1 MEFLAKIKSSDW
13 LHFIGALLIALSIL
27 CALSSNYYNGVVM
40 GEAGLGMAVLGSAPD
55 TEEYKE
61 KARLRNLSDRYFR
74 FGIIF
79 ALGGLLAQVYGLV
92 CAVAE
97 R

>member
-1 MEFLAKIKSSDW
+1 MDFLTKIKLSDW

-27 CALSSNYYNGVVM
+27 CALTSNYYNGVVM

-61 KARLRNLSDRYFR
+61 QARLRNLSDRYFR

>member
-1 MEFLAKIKSSDW
+1 MDLFTKIKSSDW

-40 GEAGLGMAVLGSAPD
+40 GEAGLGMAVFGSDPD

-61 KARLRNLSDRYFR
+61 KVRVRNLSDQLFR

-79 ALGGLLAQVYGLV
+79 ALGGLVAQVYGLV

>member
-1 MEFLAKIKSSDW
+1 MDLFTKIKSSDW

-61 KARLRNLSDRYFR
+61 QARLRNLSDRYFR